1 MSQVDDVRIRRARGL
16 EDYEAC
22 VTSQQAVSEAGRSED
37 VVGMSLLVAG
47 NSYGGSLLLAE
58 EDDGRLA
65 GFSFAL
71 LCRTPEDGAFWWSH
85 LTLIARAAQGKDT
98 HFQLKLA
105 QRKDALENGIH
116 EIRWTVDPL
125 LATSAH
131 LNLRKLGAVS
141 HVLEENAY
149 GYPLNPLERGL
160 PTDRLRS
167 NGI

>member
-1 MSQVDDVRIRRARGL
+1 
-16 EDYEAC
+16 
-22 VTSQQAVSEAGRSED
+22 
-37 VVGMSLLVAG
+37 MSLL
-47 NSYGGSLLLAE
+47 AE
-58 EDDGRLA
+58 QDAGRLA

-85 LTLIARAAQGKDT
+85 LTLITHEAQGKDT

-105 QRKDALENGIH
+105 QRKDALENAIH

-131 LNLRKLGAVS
+131 LNPRKPGAVS

-149 GYPLNPLERGL
+149 GYPPALSNEVFPRIAF
-160 PTDRLRS
+160 RS
-167 NGI
+167 NGIWIQTGSQTGSAATRAHFSRLRRLDARF